1 MIEDQLMLL
10 ERLDPCA
17 DRVALPADCIPRWSN
32 NYTAHPITPGSR
44 TPFGTAC
51 RINDY
56 LALIGLG
63 GTNYPEVRRGYRRM
77 QKWKMGEPM
86 AYKVSQH

>member
-1 MIEDQLMLL
+1 VCRQGGFTCRLHTSVVKQLYG
-10 ERLDPCA
+10 
-17 DRVALPADCIPRWSN
+17 PRHKS
-32 NYTAHPITPGSR
+32 PQVLGG

-51 RINDY
+51 RINGY
-56 LALIGLG
+56 LALG
-63 GTNYPEVRRGYRRM
+63 GMNYPEVRRGYRRM